1 MAGRPL
7 FTGIW
12 EVANRGPGPDQEKLD
27 RALVA
32 GLLLDTLLGG
42 PGAPE
47 DARSQPL
54 TVKARLQRD
63 LVTHLAGRVT
73 LDHFRTLV
81 RNLDRWLPHYYP
93 LVSLAL
99 AGNEAPGAAGE
110 APCRSEAAPWG
121 GARALREEALNNWL
135 GSRVHELLPHR
146 PHRKLHPDKLRDFL
160 RRTQGRWF
168 RVKDFQSHFQ
178 VDRKTA
184 WEYLQKLLAAQLL
197 GHNGERSAA
206 VRYCLADPFLV
217 VRSAALRQKAAAVRG
232 DLPLALARAV
242 ADWLI
247 TTGGEPFW
255 EDQWRGVHHGA
266 QRQQILVRL
275 IAAGVLRVVVQ
286 RGSSRMLQLA
296 RHWLKDDAGK
306 ESGAG

>member
-1 MAGRPL
+1 MEGRPL
-7 FTGIW
+7 FTGVW
-12 EVANRGPGPDQEKLD
+12 EAANRGPGPDQEKLD

-32 GLLLDTLLGG
+32 GLLLDTMLDG
-42 PGAPE
+42 PVAPE

-54 TVKARLQRD
+54 TVKARLQRS

-81 RNLDRWLPHYYP
+81 RNLDRWFPYYYP
-93 LVSLAL
+93 LVFPAIAASDHR
-99 AGNEAPGAAGE
+99 GAAGE
-110 APCRSEAAPWG
+110 ALCGSEAAALG
-121 GARALREEALNNWL
+121 GARALREEALKNWL
-135 GSRVHELLPHR
+135 GSRVQELLPHR

-197 GHNGERSAA
+197 DHNQERSAA

-217 VRSAALRQKAAAVRG
+217 VRAGALRQKAAEVRG
-232 DLPLALARAV
+232 DLPLALARAA

-255 EDQWRGVHHGA
+255 EDQWRGGHHGA

-275 IAAGVLRVVVQ
+275 KAAGVLRVVVQ

>member
-1 MAGRPL
+1 MEGRRS
-7 FTGIW
+7 FTGAW
-12 EVANRGPGPDQEKLD
+12 EAANRGPGPDQEKLD

-32 GLLLDTLLGG
+32 GLLLDTMLDG
-42 PGAPE
+42 PGGPE

-54 TVKARLQRD
+54 TVKARLQRN

-81 RNLDRWLPHYYP
+81 RNLDRWFPYYYP
-93 LVSLAL
+93 LVSPAIT
-99 AGNEAPGAAGE
+99 GSDHRSAAGE
-110 APCRSEAAPWG
+110 APCRSEAAPCG
-121 GARALREEALNNWL
+121 SARALREEVLKNWL
-135 GSRVHELLPHR
+135 GRRVQELLPHR
-146 PHRKLHPDKLRDFL
+146 PHRKLHPDKLGDFL

-178 VDRKTA
+178 IDRKTA
-184 WEYLQKLLAAQLL
+184 WEYLQKFLAAQLL
-197 GHNGERSAA
+197 DHNKERSAA
-206 VRYCLADPFLV
+206 VRYCLADRFLV
-217 VRSAALRQKAAAVRG
+217 VRAGALRQKAAEVRG

-247 TTGGEPFW
+247 TTGGEAFW
-255 EDQWRGVHHGA
+255 EDQWRGGHHGA

-275 IAAGVLRVVVQ
+275 EAAGVLRVVVQ

-296 RHWLKDDAGK
+296 RRWLQDDAGK

>member
-1 MAGRPL
+1 MAS
-7 FTGIW
+7 
-12 EVANRGPGPDQEKLD
+12 RGPGPDQENLD

-32 GLLLDTLLGG
+32 GLLLDTMLDG
-42 PGAPE
+42 PGAPGE
-47 DARSQPL
+47 SRSQPL
-54 TVKARLQRD
+54 AVKARLQRN
-63 LVTHLAGRVT
+63 LVIHLAGRVT

-81 RNLDRWLPHYYP
+81 RNLDRWFPYYYP
-93 LVSLAL
+93 LVSPAI
-99 AGNEAPGAAGE
+99 AGSEARGAAGQ
-110 APCRSEAAPWG
+110 APCRSEEAPYG
-121 GARALREEALNNWL
+121 AARALREEALKNWL

-178 VDRKTA
+178 IDRKTA

-217 VRSAALRQKAAAVRG
+217 VRAGALRQKAAEARG
-232 DLPLALARAV
+232 DLPLALSRAV

-247 TTGGEPFW
+247 TTGGEAFW
-255 EDQWRGVHHGA
+255 EDQWRGLHHGA
-266 QRQQILVRL
+266 QPQQIFFRL
-275 IAAGVLRVVVQ
+275 ETAGVLRVVAQ
-286 RGSSRMLQLA
+286 RGSSRMLRLS
-296 RHWLKDDAGK
+296 RDWLQDDAGK

>member
-1 MAGRPL
+1 MAGGRS
-7 FTGIW
+7 FTGVW
-12 EVANRGPGPDQEKLD
+12 EAANRGPGPDQEKLD

-32 GLLLDTLLGG
+32 GLLLDTMLDG

-54 TVKARLQRD
+54 AVKARLQRN

-73 LDHFRTLV
+73 LDHFRTLI
-81 RNLDRWLPHYYP
+81 RNLDRWFPHYYP
-93 LVSLAL
+93 LVSPAL
-99 AGNEAPGAAGE
+99 AGSEARGAAGE
-110 APCRSEAAPWG
+110 APFRSEAAPLG
-121 GARALREEALNNWL
+121 GARALREEALKNWL
-135 GSRVHELLPHR
+135 SSRVQELLPHR

-197 GHNGERSAA
+197 DHNQERSAA

-217 VRSAALRQKAAAVRG
+217 VRAGALRQKAAEVRG

-255 EDQWRGVHHGA
+255 EDQWRGGHHGA

-275 IAAGVLRVVVQ
+275 KAAGVLRVVVQ